1 MAVVAQRATLALLL
15 TARTAVTVPPPLAA
29 PMHHPAGVGPAPT
42 TPMAWRRSN
51 KREQPHNV
59 STRPRCVC
67 VQWLFS
73 SFACRCCA
81 TRTHRT
87 CWSSLTLQLMVRVA
101 MVAAELVAILRI
113 EDPQVVTVA
122 SKCWDHTL
130 TQARTVWQAMHE
142 ERVWRPMIF
151 VCAFSSE

>member
-1 MAVVAQRATLALLL
+1 MIGNLVGGFGL
-15 TARTAVTVPPPLAA
+15 TYWP
-29 PMHHPAGVGPAPT
+29 
-42 TPMAWRRSN
+42 
-51 KREQPHNV
+51 
-59 STRPRCVC
+59 
-67 VQWLFS
+67 
-73 SFACRCCA
+73 
-81 TRTHRT
+81 
-87 CWSSLTLQLMVRVA
+87 SLTFRQMMMVRVA

-130 TQARTVWQAMHE
+130 TQARPVWQAMHE